1 MKWFNQFGL
10 DRAAKAYAKRLPAE
24 MNAGWGSSEVY
35 TIGQVKAAIRHLGLK
50 GRYIAIAYAAFLT
63 KEDFTSVEAEYPTPI
78 AYDAARELFER
89 HRQRAAETYRH
100 NPMSNA
106 DAVNR
111 YGVGSD

>member
-1 MKWFNQFGL
+1 MDGAFKMKWFNQFGL

-63 KEDFTSVEAEYPTPI
+63 KEDFTEVAFSGEAAPGSLINGVVSNHDQRRAILAEW
-78 AYDAARELFER
+78 AYD
-89 HRQRAAETYRH
+89 
-100 NPMSNA
+100 
-106 DAVNR
+106 
-111 YGVGSD
+111 